1 MGIGE
6 QFGGPAPSSR
16 AAVPCTVTS
25 EKRQGQ
31 ELRSRGG
38 TGRPVSGAGRAARA
52 RANVRKGS
60 GDTPP
65 CCTAHS
71 NVFVIML

>member
-6 QFGGPAPSSR
+6 QFGGLCPAAGPLCPAR
-16 AAVPCTVTS
+16 VTS

-38 TGRPVSGAGRAARA
+38 TGRPVSGAGRATRA
-52 RANVRKGS
+52 RAKVRKGS